1 MTRRCVYIEPPDFDR
16 LIAALTARTDERI
29 IDRAVVVKEDSPLFY
44 FGPIELLA
52 CKGSEGFKLLTTAPA
67 GEVLP
72 AEFGSW
78 RLVMVP
84 RYRFIELYVDGY
96 STVTVYDTLK
106 EEGQ

>member
-1 MTRRCVYIEPPDFDR
+1 MTGRYVYIEPSDFDR

-29 IDRAVVVKEDSPLFY
+29 ARAVVVKEDDPLFY

-52 CKGSEGFKLLTTAPA
+52 CTGGEAFKLLTTAPA

-72 AEFGSW
+72 FEFGSW

-96 STVTVYDTLK
+96 RTVTVYDTLK
-106 EEGQ
+106 GAGQ

>member
-1 MTRRCVYIEPPDFDR
+1 MTRRCVYIEPFDFDR

-29 IDRAVVVKEDSPLFY
+29 ASAVVVKEDDPLFY
-44 FGPIELLA
+44 FGPIELLK
-52 CKGSEGFKLLTTAPA
+52 CKGGGEGFKVLTTAPA

-106 EEGQ
+106 GAGQ